1 MTSSGDFPGDMEEF
15 PFDDTDADA
24 VFGSSPGSE
33 SVPAELRD
41 VAELVHVARGPG
53 AAGELAGED
62 VMVAQIAA
70 AVGEH
75 LAPQRGDADER
86 IRVLRKFRTVKLT
99 AAATAV
105 LMLGATAAAAATGT
119 LPAPVQSSVDK
130 SLSGVGIDLPAHHH
144 AELTGTHETPKG
156 LTKALHRG
164 HHPGAKQKGTEHTG
178 TKPAGAAGTV
188 ASVNGSSAS
197 TACGVA
203 MTAGL
208 FTVTGRKGA
217 TFTVNVTGA
226 TTFFEQG
233 VTSGSFAN
241 VCVGDIT
248 FAKGDRTG
256 MTVAATKV
264 FVSTPRPPHAPAG
277 AFGTVASVNG
287 SSSSTACGV
296 AMTAGLFTVTGH
308 KGATF
313 TVNVTGATTFVERGM
328 AGASFATV
336 CVGVT
341 VFAKGTV
348 TGTTVDATNV
358 AIAKAR
364 HEEAHHH
371 GVFGT
376 VVSVNGVSTA
386 GACGMGTN
394 GAFTVTGMKGATFS
408 VNVDTSTKFRA
419 FGIEAA
425 SFVNVCVGAKVGV
438 EGDVSGATVTAAG
451 VFVLPVHPP
460 AGHDGNGS
468 HQGRHHFPK
477 GFVPNGNQS
486 HGTEHKGGDD
496 HHGRGPSGTHKG

>member
-1 MTSSGDFPGDMEEF
+1 
-15 PFDDTDADA
+15 
-24 VFGSSPGSE
+24 
-33 SVPAELRD
+33 
-41 VAELVHVARGPG
+41 
-53 AAGELAGED
+53 
-62 VMVAQIAA
+62 MVAQIAA

-75 LAPQRGDADER
+75 LASQRGDADER

-144 AELTGTHETPKG
+144 AELTVKHATPSG
-156 LTKALHRG
+156 PIKALHRG
-164 HHPGAKQKGTEHTG
+164 HHHG
-178 TKPAGAAGTV
+178 TKDAAAAGTV
-188 ASVNGSSAS
+188 ASVNGSSAT
-197 TACGVA
+197 TACGA
-203 MTAGL
+203 AETAGV
-208 FTVTGRKGA
+208 FTLTGHKGA

-233 VTSGSFAN
+233 VTTGSFAN
-241 VCVGDIT
+241 VCVGDVA

-264 FVSTPRPPHAPAG
+264 FVSPPRRPPPHTPSG

-287 SSSSTACGV
+287 SSATTACG
-296 AMTAGLFTVTGH
+296 AAATAGVFTVTGH

-313 TVNVTGATTFVERGM
+313 TVNVTGATTFLEQGM
-328 AGASFATV
+328 TGASFVNV

-364 HEEAHHH
+364 HQEEHHH

-376 VVSVNGVSTA
+376 VASVNGVSTA
-386 GACGMGTN
+386 GACGTGTS
-394 GAFTVTGMKGATFS
+394 GVFTVTGMKGGTIT
-408 VNVDTSTKFRA
+408 VNVGTSTKFRA
-419 FGIEAA
+419 FGVEPA

-438 EGDVSGATVTAAG
+438 EGDVSGTTVTAAG
-451 VFVLPVHPP
+451 VFVLPAHRPS
-460 AGHDGNGS
+460 GHDGNGF
-468 HQGRHHFPK
+468 HKGTHHFPK
-477 GFVPNGNQS
+477 GFVPKGNIS
-486 HGTEHKGGDD
+486 HGTDHKGGDD
-496 HHGRGPSGTHKG
+496 HHGSGASGTHEGTKPFGK

>member
-1 MTSSGDFPGDMEEF
+1 VSVFDDFPGDMEEL

-24 VFGSSPGSE
+24 VLGSASGSG

-75 LAPQRGDADER
+75 LASQRGDADER

-144 AELTGTHETPKG
+144 AELTVKHATPNG
-156 LTKALHRG
+156 PTKALHRG
-164 HHPGAKQKGTEHTG
+164 RHHG
-178 TKPAGAAGTV
+178 TKDTGAAGTV

-197 TACGVA
+197 GACGTA
-203 MTAGL
+203 ATAGV
-208 FTVTGRKGA
+208 FTVTGHKGA
-217 TFTVNVTGA
+217 TITVNVTGA

-233 VTSGSFAN
+233 VTTGSFAN
-241 VCVGDIT
+241 VCVGDV
-248 FAKGDRTG
+248 ALVKGDRTG

-264 FVSTPRPPHAPAG
+264 FVSTPRPPHTPHTPSG

-287 SSSSTACGV
+287 SSASTACG
-296 AMTAGLFTVTGH
+296 AAATAGVFTVTGH

-313 TVNVTGATTFVERGM
+313 TVNVTGATTFLEQGM
-328 AGASFATV
+328 TGASFVNV

-341 VFAKGTV
+341 VFVKGTV
-348 TGTTVDATNV
+348 TGTTVDATTV

-364 HEEAHHH
+364 HKEEHHH

-376 VVSVNGVSTA
+376 VASVNGATTT
-386 GACGMGTN
+386 GACGMGTS
-394 GAFTVTGMKGATFS
+394 GVFTVTGMKGATIT
-408 VNVDTSTKFRA
+408 VNVGTSTKFRA
-419 FGIEAA
+419 FGIKAA

-438 EGDVSGATVTAAG
+438 EGDVSGTTVTADG
-451 VFVLPVHPP
+451 VFVLPAHQPS
-460 AGHDGNGS
+460 GHEGNGF
-468 HQGRHHFPK
+468 HKGKHHFPK
-477 GFVPNGNQS
+477 GFVPKGSPS
-486 HGTEHKGGDD
+486 HGTDHKGGDD
-496 HHGRGPSGTHKG
+496 HHGSGPSGTHEG